1 MSKELFFIGQEI
13 SLINV
18 DERNLRKIDYDR
30 YIEKIKFKS
39 ISMSNIHVK
48 LLIKSNNSDQILGY
62 IFS

>member
-30 YIEKIKFKS
+30 YIEKIKF
-39 ISMSNIHVK
+39 H
-48 LLIKSNNSDQILGY
+48 
-62 IFS
+62 

>member
-48 LLIKSNNSDQILGY
+48 LLIRLY
-62 IFS
+62 I